1 MQLESWIADQV
12 RNDNSTSAISCSLI
26 RRMLAATDRLEFIPP
41 PAPGLLRALALA
53 VLAHAFLLAALTWGV
68 QWKREATTLSVE
80 AELWSAL
87 PQEAAPQALEV
98 PLPVAVEAVPVPAP
112 VVEPVPAP
120 VEPAKVDIAIEQEK
134 LRLKKLKA
142 EEMLEKKRLQEKQ
155 QKERQAAEEK
165 KKLELEKQRKQ
176 ALLAKQEAQRIEAQ
190 RSDNLKRIAGLAGAS
205 GAPDAKGTAQQSSG
219 PSASYKGRIAAYFK
233 THRIGYLGAGNPK
246 VVVRFSTSPDGTVIG
261 KTLKVVSSSGVS
273 AWDDAVLRA
282 LEMAVLPRD
291 TDGRVPPDLE
301 LGLSPNDF

>member
-1 MQLESWIADQV
+1 
-12 RNDNSTSAISCSLI
+12 
-26 RRMLAATDRLEFIPP
+26 MLAATDRLEFIPP

-68 QWKREATTLSVE
+68 HWKREATTLSVE

-87 PQEAAPQALEV
+87 PQEAAPQAVEV
-98 PLPVAVEAVPVPAP
+98 PLPVAVEPVPVPAP

-165 KKLELEKQRKQ
+165 KNVELEKQRKQ

-219 PSASYKGRIAAYFK
+219 PSASYAGKIVGLIKSNTKYSDPNAGRPTVTVMVRVSSIGSILSR
-233 THRIGYLGAGNPK
+233 RI
-246 VVVRFSTSPDGTVIG
+246 
-261 KTLKVVSSSGVS
+261 VSSSGNN
-273 AWDDAVLRA
+273 AWNEAVLRA
-282 LEMAVLPRD
+282 IDRIEILPRD
-291 TDGRVPPDLE
+291 TDGTIPAIVIREGLE
-301 LGLSPNDF
+301 LMVSL

>member
-1 MQLESWIADQV
+1 
-12 RNDNSTSAISCSLI
+12 
-26 RRMLAATDRLEFIPP
+26 MLAATDRLEFVPP

-68 QWKREATTLSVE
+68 HWKREAATLSVE

-87 PQEAAPQALEV
+87 PQEAAPPALEV
-98 PLPVAVEAVPVPAP
+98 PLPVAPEPVPPPAPVAEPVPVP
-112 VVEPVPAP
+112 VEPT
-120 VEPAKVDIAIEQEK
+120 KVDIAIEQEK
-134 LRLKKLKA
+134 LRLKKLK
-142 EEMLEKKRLQEKQ
+142 EKELIEKKRLHEKQ
-155 QKERQAAEEK
+155 QKEQKERQAAEEK
-165 KKLELEKQRKQ
+165 KKIELEKQRKQ
-176 ALLAKQEAQRIEAQ
+176 ALLEKQEAQKIEAQ
-190 RSDNLKRIAGLAGAS
+190 RSDNLKRIAGLAGAN

-233 THRIGYLGAGNPK
+233 AHRIGYLGAGNPK

-261 KTLKVVSSSGVS
+261 KTLKIVSSSGVS
-273 AWDDAVLRA
+273 AWDDAVMRA